1 MIIYGKGGLFPPRAT
16 PVVVQTVYEEEQW
29 GYYIL
34 SSFWAELE
42 KEQLLGRPAVL
53 KMFDMYQCTLED
65 VQVGKLCVFLR
76 ERWWGVS
83 S

>member
-1 MIIYGKGGLFPPRAT
+1 MQA
-16 PVVVQTVYEEEQW
+16 VYEEEQR

-53 KMFDMYQCTLED
+53 KTFDMHKCSLED
-65 VQVGKLCVFLR
+65 VQVGKLFLFRVEDGGVFFGGEGEGR
-76 ERWWGVS
+76 AFMAM
-83 S
+83 